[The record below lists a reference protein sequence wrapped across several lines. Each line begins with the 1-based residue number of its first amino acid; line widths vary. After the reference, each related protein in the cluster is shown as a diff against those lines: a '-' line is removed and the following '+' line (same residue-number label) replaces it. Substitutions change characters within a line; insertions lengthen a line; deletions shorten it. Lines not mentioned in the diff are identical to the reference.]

1 MVPND
6 DGKVCVFTPDHH
18 FRSADGK
25 HLIAAGAKYFAERID
40 WERFFESM
48 NNQEVMGK
56 SEWKIFL

>member
-56 SEWKIFL
+56 SE